1 MLTNQIQQLTGK
13 ELELP
18 SANRTIELSMN
29 VKCTTITALSQE
41 IRQTICKT
49 LGENRNK
56 RGKRF
61 NHLAGSHSKY
71 VLHIGIVSCM
81 FHLGKLKAVE
91 VAGDTKLYQQT
102 NQLTAKP
109 TIC

>member
-56 RGKRF
+56 RGKRL
-61 NHLAGSHSKY
+61 NHLAGPHSKY